1 MATSRVVKNILG
13 DINKTIAELQ
23 EKNLLRDVKGAIV
36 KPGQGGIW
44 SISFPGKNDSSS
56 ILYDKHITSTEIL
69 NTLLKDWQYTIL
81 FYDKG
86 LIQAEF
92 MIDKEKIIKERLIFI
107 KKHNKI
113 WSMDEINDFEIR
125 EEDWFADEDGIPIM
139 FRIDYAPNEHIDGKH
154 AATHLTLSNHES
166 CRIPIKG
173 VVSFSEFVRLILFHF
188 YDIELNLRV
197 WRTDEVE
204 TITELEKQMVHISW
218 V

>member
-1 MATSRVVKNILG
+1 MATSRVVKDILG
-13 DINKTIAELQ
+13 DISKTIAELQ
-23 EKNLLRDVKGAIV
+23 EKNLLRDVKGTVV
-36 KPGQGGIW
+36 KSGQGGIW
-44 SISFPGKNDSSS
+44 SISFSGKNDSSS

-69 NTLLKDWQYTIL
+69 NTLLKNWQYTVL

-92 MIDKEKIIKERLIFI
+92 MVDKEKIIKERLIFI

-125 EEDWFADEDGIPIM
+125 DEDWFADEDGIPIM
-139 FRIDYAPNEHIDGKH
+139 FRIDYAPDEHIDGKH

-173 VVSFSEFVRLILFHF
+173 VVSFSEFVRLILLHF
-188 YDIELNLRV
+188 YDVELKLRV

-204 TITELEKQMVHISW
+204 TITELEKHMMHISW